1 MYYEEE
7 MEEVVDKALF
17 RVFGLEVTAYA
28 MFITLGCVLALVL
41 ALRRA
46 KKIGVGSGA
55 ILTFAML
62 AVPLGLVLG
71 RAVFC
76 VCRIVDVFDFG
87 FSYVFK
93 LIYGGYSIMGVFAG
107 VLLAAWLTKV
117 FERAAFI
124 DVLDAV
130 MPGLLLLLAMARF
143 GEGSTMN
150 GSGIE
155 IENPALQ
162 FMPLARRGMYGE
174 YTYAVYMGE
183 ALTALIAGVY
193 TQSMGRRPRGETAG
207 TGLII
212 VAAAQ
217 ILWEATRRDQVLKF
231 DFLRWVMLYAA
242 LVLLG
247 ILLLSL
253 RRLDWPL
260 GGKALTVGGLVLL
273 AVVVGAMEFFVD
285 GKFIQTIPVWVCYL
299 CEALG
304 VTGMGALCLKTL
316 RAACEA

>member
-1 MYYEEE
+1 MYEEE

-17 RVFGLEVTAYA
+17 RVFGLEVTPYA
-28 MFITLGCVLALVL
+28 MFIVLGAVLALIL

-46 KKIGVGSGA
+46 KRIGVTA
-55 ILTFAML
+55 DTVLMFAML

-76 VCRIVDVFDFG
+76 MCRIVDVFDFG

-93 LIYGGYSIMGVFAG
+93 LIYGGYSIMGVFG
-107 VLLAAWLTKV
+107 GILLAAFLTKKIEYV
-117 FERAAFI
+117 AFT

-130 MPGLLLLLAMARF
+130 MPGLLIMLALARF

-150 GSGIE
+150 GTGPEVMS
-155 IENPALQ
+155 PALQ

-193 TQSMGRRPRGETAG
+193 TQCMDRKPRGEVAG
-207 TGLII
+207 TALII
-212 VAAAQ
+212 VCAAQ
-217 ILWEATRRDQVLKF
+217 VLWESARRDQVLKF
-231 DFLRWVMLYAA
+231 DFVRWVMVVAA
-242 LVLLG
+242 LVLLA

-260 GGKALTVGGLVLL
+260 GGKIITVAGLFLL
-273 AVVVGAMEFFVD
+273 AGVVMAMEFFID

-299 CEALG
+299 CDALCL
-304 VTGMGALCLKTL
+304 TGMAALCLKTL
-316 RAACEA
+316 RAACEI

>member
-1 MYYEEE
+1 MYEEE
-7 MEEVVDKALF
+7 MEEIVDKALF
-17 RVFGLEVTAYA
+17 RIFGLEVTPYA
-28 MFITLGCVLALVL
+28 LFIVLGAVLALIL

-46 KKIGVGSGA
+46 KRIGVTQDA
-55 ILTFAML
+55 VLLFAML
-62 AVPLGLVLG
+62 AIPLGLILG

-76 VCRIVDVFDFG
+76 ACRIVDVFDFG

-93 LIYGGYSIMGVFAG
+93 LIYGGYSIMGVFGG
-107 VLLAAWLTKV
+107 VLLAAFLTQKIGYT
-117 FERAAFI
+117 AFT

-130 MPGLLLLLAMARF
+130 MPGLLIMLALARF

-150 GSGIE
+150 GTGPE
-155 IENPALQ
+155 VTVPALQ

-193 TQSMGRRPRGETAG
+193 TQCMDRCPRGEVAG

-212 VAAAQ
+212 VCAGQA
-217 ILWEATRRDQVLKF
+217 LWEALRRDQVLKF
-231 DFLRWVMLYAA
+231 DFMRWVMVVSG

-253 RRLDWPL
+253 RRLDWPM
-260 GGKALTVGGLVLL
+260 GGKILTVAGLFLM
-273 AVVVGAMEFFVD
+273 AGVVMAMEFFAD
-285 GKFIQTIPVWVCYL
+285 GKLIQTIPVWVCYL
-299 CEALG
+299 CEAIG
-304 VTGMGALCLKTL
+304 VCGMGALCLKTL
-316 RAACEA
+316 RAACEV